1 MLGRRANHAIRA
13 LLELAEDPLRW
24 RSVRELA
31 EAQQLPEPL
40 LEQLMLR
47 LRRAGLLEARRGRLG
62 GYRLARPAAAIP
74 LAAILEAVLSRGV
87 SPSGDSSHGASSSG
101 APLPGRI
108 EEVLGLAT
116 RGFPP
121 PVLADPGSRS
131 LDQPAEPQESGEEG
145 GEPDAAT
152 RVTVALER
160 RLRQALERELARC
173 TLEELLHDL
182 RSARAAL
189 SDDGGLLLG

>member
-1 MLGRRANHAIRA
+1 MLGRSASHAIRA
-13 LLELAEDPLRW
+13 LLELAEQPLRW

-74 LAAILEAVLSRGV
+74 LAAILEAVVSRSA
-87 SPSGDSSHGASSSG
+87 SPSGDRSPGASSSG
-101 APLPGRI
+101 ASIPGRI
-108 EEVLGLAT
+108 GEALELAT
-116 RGFPP
+116 LEFCP
-121 PVLADPGSRS
+121 PVLPDPGSRS
-131 LDQPAEPQESGEEG
+131 PGQRLAPLESGEERA
-145 GEPDAAT
+145 EPDAAT
-152 RVTVALER
+152 RVTGALER